1 MLASFLSGI
10 TQTAS
15 GFSFSFSS
23 NSSQNNGNS
32 SRTTSNRPWGNIGAP
47 KPGLQVE
54 NNATSDPNG
63 YSYSYSYQ
71 TINNGAENGY
81 YLGGAPGTGWP
92 GAMNPMMSPQQAY
105 APAYASSG
113 YAG

>member
-1 MLASFLSGI
+1 MHRMKTSRFCLICLLTSFLSGI

-23 NSSQNNGNS
+23 NSSQNSRNS
-32 SRTTSNRPWGNIGAP
+32 PRTTSNRPWGNIGAF

-54 NNATSDPNG
+54 NNVTSDPNG

-71 TINNGAENGY
+71 TSNNGAENGY
-81 YLGGAPGTGWP
+81 YLGAAPGTG
-92 GAMNPMMSPQQAY
+92 
-105 APAYASSG
+105 
-113 YAG
+113 